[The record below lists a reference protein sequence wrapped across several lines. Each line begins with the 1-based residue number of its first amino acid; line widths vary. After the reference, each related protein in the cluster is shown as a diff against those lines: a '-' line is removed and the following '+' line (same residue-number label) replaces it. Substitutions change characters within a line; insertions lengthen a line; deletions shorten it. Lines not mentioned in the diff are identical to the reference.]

1 MCCVLFEERYININ
15 HRTCIVCRA
24 ASKAVSKFGFL
35 LEKEDSE
42 KPCQCERERERER
55 VEIFIRT

>member
-35 LEKEDSE
+35 LEDSE